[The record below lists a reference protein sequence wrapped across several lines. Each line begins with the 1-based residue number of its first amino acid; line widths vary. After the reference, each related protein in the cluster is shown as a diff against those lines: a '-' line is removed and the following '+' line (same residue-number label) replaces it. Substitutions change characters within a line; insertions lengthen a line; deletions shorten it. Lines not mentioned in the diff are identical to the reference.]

1 MNIFKVNGKFN
12 FGDLLISILV
22 ALGGGIV
29 IGFITSASEKQYLNL
44 AKPIFSPPSWLFP
57 IVWTILYLLMAIAAY
72 RVYELKQ
79 QGININNALLFYSIQ
94 LILNFLWPLIF
105 FKLRLYGLAFIE
117 LVILF
122 IFIIITFIKF
132 IKVDK
137 ISSILLVP
145 YMLWVAYAG
154 ALNFFIWM
162 MNEM

>member
-1 MNIFKVNGKFN
+1 MNIFKVKEKFN
-12 FGDLLISILV
+12 FGDLIISILV
-22 ALGGGIV
+22 ALGGGMV

-44 AKPIFSPPSWLFP
+44 TKPIFSPPSWLFP

-72 RVYELKQ
+72 RVYELKK

-117 LVILF
+117 LAILF

-132 IKVDK
+132 IMVDK
-137 ISSILLVP
+137 ISGVLLIP

-154 ALNFFIWM
+154 VLNFFIWM